1 MIASAGIEKLAI
13 STRIDIRG
21 GLANVAIAAE
31 VSVVAACPCAV
42 DGLNPTGAL
51 EAVHTPPQVAS
62 RQRIGIFSG
71 GRGRGRK
78 RLTLPKTVYGERC
91 RNA

>member
-21 GLANVAIAAE
+21 GLGNVAIAAE

-42 DGLNPTGAL
+42 DGDPST
-51 EAVHTPPQVAS
+51 V
-62 RQRIGIFSG
+62 GICING
-71 GRGRGRK
+71 G
-78 RLTLPKTVYGERC
+78 PER
-91 RNA
+91 RMDENAF